1 MTDETRRRIDKAVKI
16 GLIVAGI
23 LLICNDVYWRW
34 YSGSSRT
41 DVHQDTSRTVA
52 KIQAEYKSATSEIK
66 SAGISINNAEGHI
79 ERAADAISRSED
91 TVARSAA
98 GIDNI
103 QTLVDECKGIVE
115 AQRRIIQDVDRANG
129 IGAQESEEG

>member
-1 MTDETRRRIDKAVKI
+1 MEDETRRKIDKAVKI
-16 GLIVAGI
+16 SLIVAGL

-34 YSGSSRT
+34 YGGSSRA
-41 DVHQDTSRTVA
+41 DVHQDTVRTVER
-52 KIQAEYKSATSEIK
+52 IQAEHKSATSEIE

-91 TVARSAA
+91 AATRSAA

-103 QTLVDECKGIVE
+103 QSLVSECKGIVE
-115 AQRRIIQDVDRANG
+115 AQQRLIRNID
-129 IGAQESEEG
+129 ESNRT

>member
-16 GLIVAGI
+16 SLIVVGL
-23 LLICNDVYWRW
+23 LLICNDMYWRW
-34 YSGSSRT
+34 YGRSSRT
-41 DVHQDTSRTVA
+41 DVHQDTTRTVA
-52 KIQAEYKSATSEIK
+52 KIQAEHKSAASEIE

-91 TVARSAA
+91 ATARNAA

-103 QTLVDECKGIVE
+103 QTLVSECKGIVE

-129 IGAQESEEG
+129 IRAQEGEKD